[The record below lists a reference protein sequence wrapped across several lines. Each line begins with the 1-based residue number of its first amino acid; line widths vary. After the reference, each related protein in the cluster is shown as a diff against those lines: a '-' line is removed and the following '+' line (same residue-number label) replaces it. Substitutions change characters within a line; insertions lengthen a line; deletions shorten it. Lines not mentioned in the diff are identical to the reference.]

1 MHQQLVPAVT
11 QAVSG
16 FTGDWD
22 GRRPPVHARPPD
34 PPYTL
39 DQLQASARILAAELG
54 FGWKVEVEERP
65 EGPRLVVKKSLSHEG
80 PPIVAATLKEARKR
94 VAEYIR
100 ENQ

>member
-1 MHQQLVPAVT
+1 MG
-11 QAVSG
+11 SG

-39 DQLQASARILAAELG
+39 DQLQASARILGAELG
-54 FGWKVEVEERP
+54 YGWAVKATDGP
-65 EGPRLVVKKSLSHEG
+65 EGPRLEVRKSLSQDG
-80 PPIVAATLKEARKR
+80 PPVVVAATLKKARKR